1 MTLIALVVTIII
13 MILLAGISIH
23 SVTDN
28 GLFGKAR
35 LARKENERGGVA
47 EWLTLKVTEV
57 QAEYGLKNQAN
68 NEEIIKAVYDRV
80 VEKQD
85 ELKEYGAKDIEIK
98 DVSAVENFEETK
110 PYFHVIVDEDLYKV
124 DITGGY
130 LIGPMKEQTPSAKVK
145 EATNTSNSITVKV
158 DTEKNEGGKIE
169 YYIKGKR

>member
-1 MTLIALVVTIII
+1 

-68 NEEIIKAVYDRV
+68 NEEIIKAVHDRV

-98 DVSAVENFEETK
+98 DCKCSRKF
-110 PYFHVIVDEDLYKV
+110 
-124 DITGGY
+124 
-130 LIGPMKEQTPSAKVK
+130 
-145 EATNTSNSITVKV
+145 
-158 DTEKNEGGKIE
+158 
-169 YYIKGKR
+169 